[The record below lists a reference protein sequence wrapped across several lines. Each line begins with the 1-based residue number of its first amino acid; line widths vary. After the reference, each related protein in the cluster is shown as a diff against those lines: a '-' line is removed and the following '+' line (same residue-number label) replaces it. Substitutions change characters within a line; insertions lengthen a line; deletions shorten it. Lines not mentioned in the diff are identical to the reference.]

1 MAQVHDDDSRERL
14 RAYHERHMAG
24 GQDRYFAVEDGL
36 LQAVPE
42 QRRWL
47 ESHRKKALRLLAL
60 QRTDRFVDLGCGEGY
75 LTLPLSHRA
84 GQSIGIDFTAS
95 GLRVLQ
101 SQSGYNPQSVHLIV
115 ACGDRIPLA
124 DVGADKLL
132 CNHVLE
138 HVLDDD
144 AVMREIHRVVCPGGL
159 LLLGVPLALGPQTRL
174 LLRLRRLLHPDAR
187 QLQLERAEP
196 GRLVPELIGRQS
208 HVRFYSLR
216 SVLDLLECNGF
227 RVLRAEGIGL
237 SLRGP
242 LAGLFRRN
250 RLLLG
255 LGTLLGRLLPG
266 IGDGVLVL
274 AERNPA

>member
-1 MAQVHDDDSRERL
+1 MAQSPDNDSRERL

-24 GQDRYFAVEDGL
+24 GQDRYFTVEDGL
-36 LQAVPE
+36 LKAAPE
-42 QRRWL
+42 QCCWL
-47 ESHRKKALRLLAL
+47 DTHRKKALRLLTL

-75 LTLPLSHRA
+75 LTLPLSLRA
-84 GQSIGIDFTAS
+84 GQSIGIDFAAS
-95 GLRVLQ
+95 GLRVLRGLLQ
-101 SQSGYNPQSVHLIV
+101 YDPQRVLLIMASGDQ
-115 ACGDRIPLA
+115 IPLT
-124 DVGADKLL
+124 DVGVDKLL

-144 AVMREIHRVVCPGGL
+144 AVMREIHRIVRPGGL
-159 LLLGVPLALGPQTRL
+159 LLLGVPLALSPQTGL
-174 LLRLRRLLHPDAR
+174 LLRLRRLLRRNAR

-208 HVRFYSLR
+208 HIRFYSLR
-216 SVLDLLECNGF
+216 SVLDLLERHGF

-237 SLRGP
+237 CLRGP

-255 LGTLLGRLLPG
+255 LGTLLGRLFPA